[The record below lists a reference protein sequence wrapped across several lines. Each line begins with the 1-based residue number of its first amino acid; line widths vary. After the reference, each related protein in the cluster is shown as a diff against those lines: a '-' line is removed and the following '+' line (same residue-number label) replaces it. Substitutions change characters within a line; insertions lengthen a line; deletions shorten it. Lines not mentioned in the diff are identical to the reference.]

1 MNATYFPGANTGLG
15 FVNRFDGIL
24 PPWERSHYYTYVL
37 KGGPG
42 VGKSTLMR
50 KVAARAAENGYGV
63 EEFRC
68 AGDPD
73 SLDAVR
79 VPALRVVLLDGTAP
93 HTIDPTLPGVS
104 DEVIDLGHFLHREA
118 FAQKAETLRARF
130 AANRTHYA
138 RAYACLGAANALM
151 EQAVAAA
158 EATLEL
164 SAVHK
169 ALAPL
174 FVGERIG
181 ESRRLFAASATPRGV
196 LDYTDTLEPKGA
208 RRFGGV
214 AGRAILREAARLSR
228 GRAVTLLG
236 DFLLPDVPR
245 CILLHSASAALC
257 LGEAEA
263 DVDAATALCKTPLPD
278 FVAYAETESAALV
291 TRAVKELAACRALH
305 DEIEEIYRPFVD
317 YDRVNAESD
326 AVLTRIGL

>member
-24 PPWERSHYYTYVL
+24 SPWERQHYAYVL

-50 KVAARAAENGYGV
+50 KVAARAAEQGYGV

-93 HTIDPTLPGVS
+93 HTIDPILPGIA
-104 DEVIDLGHFLHREA
+104 DEVIDLGHFLHREV

-130 AANRTHYA
+130 AENKTHYA
-138 RAYACLGAANALM
+138 RAYACLGAASALM

-158 EATLEL
+158 EAVLEL
-164 SAVHK
+164 PAVHK
-169 ALAPL
+169 VLAPL
-174 FVGERIG
+174 FVGEQIG

-196 LDYTDTLEPKGA
+196 LDYTDTLGLSGV

-214 AGRAILREAARLSR
+214 AGRAILRCAARLAQ

-245 CILLHSASAALC
+245 CILLHGASASLC
-257 LGEAEA
+257 LGDAAA
-263 DVDAATALCKTPLPD
+263 DVDAAASLCKAPLPD
-278 FVAYAETESAALV
+278 FAVYAEAESAALV
-291 TRAVKELAACRALH
+291 SRAITELAVCRVLH

-326 AVLTRIGL
+326 ALLARIGL